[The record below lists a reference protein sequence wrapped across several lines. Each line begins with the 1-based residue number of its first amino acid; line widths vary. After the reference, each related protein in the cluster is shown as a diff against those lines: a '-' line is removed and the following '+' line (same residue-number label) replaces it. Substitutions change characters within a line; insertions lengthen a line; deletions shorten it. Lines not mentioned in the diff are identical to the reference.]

1 MEELIEQK
9 SGEEQ
14 MVSHHEHDGLAVS
27 PQVIVSLVLN
37 AHEFYKEKKIE
48 SRYEKMAL
56 DLVRRFISR
65 EGIPREEDPFFS
77 AALYIVTRHP
87 WSHPNP
93 LTKSAF
99 ATKLIMKESSLEWY
113 TESICE
119 KLGFSVLHDNTQLP
133 FFMDPQGII
142 SSVVDSIV
150 RTTVGEEVVSS
161 IVSRNVDAPEHLAEK
176 IVDQLC
182 NVVKIVP
189 SVFQQELYN
198 LVRRKIEIESKQL
211 SDQISRR

>member
-1 MEELIEQK
+1 MA
-9 SGEEQ
+9 
-14 MVSHHEHDGLAVS
+14 SHHEHEDLAVN
-27 PQVIVSLVLN
+27 PQVIVTMVLN

-56 DLVRRFISR
+56 DLVRRFISQ
-65 EGIPREEDPFFS
+65 EGVPREEDPFFA

-93 LTKSAF
+93 LTKSSF
-99 ATKLIMKESSLEWY
+99 ATKLTMKESSLEWY

-133 FFMDPQGII
+133 FFMDPQGTIA
-142 SSVVDSIV
+142 SVVDSVV
-150 RTTVGEEVVSS
+150 RTSVGEEVVSG
-161 IVSRNVDAPEHLAEK
+161 IIRRNVETPNHLAEK

-189 SVFQQELYN
+189 AVFQQELYG
-198 LVRRKIEIESKQL
+198 LVRRKIEAESKKL

>member
-1 MEELIEQK
+1 MA
-9 SGEEQ
+9 
-14 MVSHHEHDGLAVS
+14 SHHGYDDIAVN
-27 PQVIVSLVLN
+27 PQVIVSMVLN

-56 DLVRRFISR
+56 DLVRRFVSQ
-65 EGIPREEDPFFS
+65 EGVPREEDPFFS

-93 LTKSAF
+93 LTKSNF
-99 ATKLIMKESSLEWY
+99 AAKLMMKESSLEWY

-133 FFMDPQGII
+133 FFMDPQGTIA
-142 SSVVDSIV
+142 SVVDSVV
-150 RTTVGEEVVSS
+150 RASVGEEIVSS
-161 IVSRNVDAPEHLAEK
+161 IINRSVEAPEYLAEK
-176 IVDQLC
+176 IVDRLC

-189 SVFQQELYN
+189 AVFQQELYN
-198 LVRRKIEIESKQL
+198 LIRRKIEVESEALSSQL
-211 SDQISRR
+211 SRT

>member
-1 MEELIEQK
+1 M
-9 SGEEQ
+9 
-14 MVSHHEHDGLAVS
+14 
-27 PQVIVSLVLN
+27 VLN

-48 SRYEKMAL
+48 IRYEKMAL
-56 DLVRRFISR
+56 NLVRRFVSR
-65 EGIPREEDPFFS
+65 EGVPREEDPFFS

-93 LTKSAF
+93 LTKSSF
-99 ATKLIMKESSLEWY
+99 ATKLLMKESSLEWY

-133 FFMDPQGII
+133 FFMDPQGTIA
-142 SSVVDSIV
+142 SVVDSVV
-150 RTTVGEEVVSS
+150 RTSVGEEVVSS
-161 IVSRNVDAPEHLAEK
+161 IVSRNVEAPEYLAEK

-198 LVRRKIEIESKQL
+198 LVRRKLEVESQQL

>member
-1 MEELIEQK
+1 MA
-9 SGEEQ
+9 
-14 MVSHHEHDGLAVS
+14 SHHEQDDLAVN
-27 PQVIVSLVLN
+27 PQVIVSTVLN

-48 SRYEKMAL
+48 NRYEKMAL

-65 EGIPREEDPFFS
+65 EGVPREEDPFFS

-99 ATKLIMKESSLEWY
+99 ANKLVMKESSLEWY

-133 FFMDPQGII
+133 FFMDPQGTIA
-142 SSVVDSIV
+142 SVVDSVV
-150 RTTVGEEVVSS
+150 RTTVGEEIVSS
-161 IVSRNVDAPEHLAEK
+161 IISRSVESPGYLAEK

-189 SVFQQELYN
+189 AVFQQELYN
-198 LVRRKIEIESKQL
+198 LVRRKIEVESKQL
-211 SDQISRR
+211 SDQITKR

>member
-1 MEELIEQK
+1 MA
-9 SGEEQ
+9 
-14 MVSHHEHDGLAVS
+14 SHHEQDDLAVN
-27 PQVIVSLVLN
+27 PQVIVSTVLN

-48 SRYEKMAL
+48 NRYEKMAL
-56 DLVRRFISR
+56 NLVRRFISR
-65 EGIPREEDPFFS
+65 EGVPREEDPLFS

-99 ATKLIMKESSLEWY
+99 ATKLVMKESSLEWY
-113 TESICE
+113 TESICN

-133 FFMDPQGII
+133 FFMDPQGTIA
-142 SSVVDSIV
+142 SVVDSVV
-150 RTTVGEEVVSS
+150 RTTVGEEIVSS
-161 IVSRNVDAPEHLAEK
+161 IISRSVESPGYLAEK

-189 SVFQQELYN
+189 AVFQQELYN
-198 LVRRKIEIESKQL
+198 LVRRKIEVESKQL
-211 SDQISRR
+211 SDQITKR

>member
-1 MEELIEQK
+1 MASNHKQE
-9 SGEEQ
+9 
-14 MVSHHEHDGLAVS
+14 DLAVN
-27 PQVIVSLVLN
+27 PQVIVSMVLS

-48 SRYEKMAL
+48 KRYERMAL
-56 DLVRRFISR
+56 DLVRRFVSQ
-65 EGIPREEDPFFS
+65 EGVPREEDPFYA

-99 ATKLIMKESSLEWY
+99 ATKLVMKESSLEWY

-119 KLGFSVLHDNTQLP
+119 KLGFSVLHDSAQLP
-133 FFMDPQGII
+133 FFMDPKGTIA
-142 SSVVDSIV
+142 SVVDSVV

-161 IVSRNVDAPEHLAEK
+161 IIDRNVAAPEYLAEK

-189 SVFQQELYN
+189 TVFQQELYN
-198 LVRRKIEIESKQL
+198 LIRRKIEAESKQL
-211 SDQISRR
+211 SDQISRQ

>member
-1 MEELIEQK
+1 MA
-9 SGEEQ
+9 SN
-14 MVSHHEHDGLAVS
+14 HEYDDLAVN
-27 PQVIVSLVLN
+27 PQVIVSMVLD

-65 EGIPREEDPFFS
+65 EGLPREEDPFFS

-87 WSHPNP
+87 WSYPNP
-93 LTKSAF
+93 LTKSNF
-99 ATKLIMKESSLEWY
+99 AAKLVMKESSLEWY

-119 KLGFSVLHDNTQLP
+119 KLGFSVLHDATQLP
-133 FFMDPQGII
+133 FFMDPQGTIA
-142 SSVVDSIV
+142 SVVDSVV
-150 RTTVGEEVVSS
+150 RTSVGEEVVSS
-161 IVSRNVDAPEHLAEK
+161 IINRTVESPEYLAEK

-189 SVFQQELYN
+189 SIFQQELYN

-211 SDQISRR
+211 SDQISGR

>member
-1 MEELIEQK
+1 MA
-9 SGEEQ
+9 
-14 MVSHHEHDGLAVS
+14 SHHEHDDLAVN
-27 PQVIVSLVLN
+27 PQVIVSMVLN

-56 DLVRRFISR
+56 DLVRRYISR
-65 EGIPREEDPFFS
+65 EGVPREEDPFFS

-99 ATKLIMKESSLEWY
+99 AAKIIMKESSLEWY

-133 FFMDPQGII
+133 FFMDPQGTIA
-142 SSVVDSIV
+142 SVVDSVI
-150 RTTVGEEVVSS
+150 RTSVGEEVVSS
-161 IVSRNVDAPEHLAEK
+161 IISRNVEAPELLAEK
-176 IVDQLC
+176 IVDRLC
-182 NVVKIVP
+182 NVVKIIP
-189 SVFQQELYN
+189 SVFHQELYN
-198 LVRRKIEIESKQL
+198 LVRRKIEVESKQL

>member
-1 MEELIEQK
+1 MA
-9 SGEEQ
+9 
-14 MVSHHEHDGLAVS
+14 SHHEQDDLAVN
-27 PQVIVSLVLN
+27 PQVIVSTVLN

-48 SRYEKMAL
+48 NRYEKMAL

-65 EGIPREEDPFFS
+65 EGVPREEDPFFS

-99 ATKLIMKESSLEWY
+99 ATKLVMKESSLEWY

-133 FFMDPQGII
+133 FFMDPQGTIA
-142 SSVVDSIV
+142 SVVDSVV
-150 RTTVGEEVVSS
+150 RTTVGEEIVSS
-161 IVSRNVDAPEHLAEK
+161 IISRSVESPGYLAEK

-189 SVFQQELYN
+189 AVFQQELYN
-198 LVRRKIEIESKQL
+198 LVRRKIEVESKQL
-211 SDQISRR
+211 SDQITKR

>member
-1 MEELIEQK
+1 MAA
-9 SGEEQ
+9 
-14 MVSHHEHDGLAVS
+14 HHERQELAVN
-27 PQVIVSLVLN
+27 PHVIVSVVLN

-48 SRYEKMAL
+48 IRYEKMAL
-56 DLVRRFISR
+56 NLVRRFVSR
-65 EGIPREEDPFFS
+65 EGVPREEDPFFS

-99 ATKLIMKESSLEWY
+99 ATKLLMKESSLEWY

-133 FFMDPQGII
+133 FFMDPQGTVA
-142 SSVVDSIV
+142 SVVDSVV
-150 RTTVGEEVVSS
+150 RTSVGEEVVSS
-161 IVSRNVDAPEHLAEK
+161 IVSRNVEAPEYLAEK

-211 SDQISRR
+211 SDQISG

>member
-1 MEELIEQK
+1 MA
-9 SGEEQ
+9 
-14 MVSHHEHDGLAVS
+14 SHHEHEGLAVN
-27 PQVIVSLVLN
+27 PQVIVSIVLN

-56 DLVRRFISR
+56 NLVRRFVSR
-65 EGIPREEDPFFS
+65 EGVPRDEDPIFS

-99 ATKLIMKESSLEWY
+99 ATKLLMKESSLEWY

-133 FFMDPQGII
+133 FFMDPQGTIA
-142 SSVVDSIV
+142 SVVDSVV
-150 RTTVGEEVVSS
+150 RTSVGEEVVSS
-161 IVSRNVDAPEHLAEK
+161 IVSRNVEAPEYLAER

-198 LVRRKIEIESKQL
+198 LVRRKIEVESQQI

>member
-1 MEELIEQK
+1 MAA
-9 SGEEQ
+9 
-14 MVSHHEHDGLAVS
+14 HHERQDLAVN
-27 PQVIVSLVLN
+27 PQVVISVVLN

-48 SRYEKMAL
+48 IRYEKMAL
-56 DLVRRFISR
+56 NLVRRFVSR
-65 EGIPREEDPFFS
+65 EGVPREEDPFFS

-87 WSHPNP
+87 WSYPNP

-99 ATKLIMKESSLEWY
+99 ATKLLMKESSLEWY

-133 FFMDPQGII
+133 FFMDPQGTVA
-142 SSVVDSIV
+142 SVVDSVV
-150 RTTVGEEVVSS
+150 RTSVGEEVVSS
-161 IVSRNVDAPEHLAEK
+161 IVSRNVEAPEYLAEK

-198 LVRRKIEIESKQL
+198 VVRRKIEIESKQL
-211 SDQISRR
+211 SDQISKRQ

>member
-1 MEELIEQK
+1 MEFIEQK

-14 MVSHHEHDGLAVS
+14 MASHHGYDDIAVN
-27 PQVIVSLVLN
+27 PQVIVSMVLN

-56 DLVRRFISR
+56 DLVRRFVSQ
-65 EGIPREEDPFFS
+65 EGVPREEDPFFS

-93 LTKSAF
+93 LTKSNF
-99 ATKLIMKESSLEWY
+99 AAKLMMKESSLEWY

-133 FFMDPQGII
+133 FFMDPQGTIA
-142 SSVVDSIV
+142 SVVDSVV
-150 RTTVGEEVVSS
+150 RASVGEEVVSS
-161 IVSRNVDAPEHLAEK
+161 IINRNVDAPEYLAEK
-176 IVDQLC
+176 IVDRLC

-198 LVRRKIEIESKQL
+198 LVRRKIEVESETLSNQL
-211 SDQISRR
+211 SRT